1 MADIYTDY
9 STGNDGTGTG
19 TSGNPYKT
27 LGKAIS
33 VANGGDTIFVGNN
46 AAEILSAE
54 IAWTGFGGTT
64 AASMDNPLN
73 IKAWDN
79 GGSLVITNPA
89 GDIDCF
95 EIDGNDAVTTLFST
109 TSKPTNVYIE
119 GMKAHSTTGTLI
131 TGNTDWNYYNC
142 EFYDCDGAAI
152 VGNSNT
158 TNMFGCYIHD
168 DGGASVNGVAF
179 SSASRV
185 MSGCYISGIS
195 GASMTLGTVQTVV
208 GNIIETGTE
217 GGILATSGDNTVII
231 GNTIIGD
238 STAGIFGIDLT
249 GNSIEK
255 VTILNNII
263 TDFSG
268 AGSGAVR
275 VESGSNLL
283 MCGYNSFYNNTDDYT
298 GLVVKGVD
306 LTAFDVTESS
316 DPFTNAAGGDYS
328 LVSGAGSIGTA
339 FPQGFTGTD
348 TLNTP
353 NIGAAQSGIGGGGGG
368 ATNVAYGFVV

>member
-1 MADIYTDY
+1 MANIYTDY
-9 STGNDGTGTG
+9 STGNDTTGSG
-19 TSGNPYKT
+19 SSGNPWKT

-54 IAWTGFGGTT
+54 IGWAGFGST
-64 AASMDNPLN
+64 SLDSPLI

-95 EIDGNDAVTTLFST
+95 EIDGNNAVATIFST

-119 GMKAHSTTGTLI
+119 GMKAHGTTSTI
-131 TGNTDWNYYNC
+131 CTGNTDWNFYNC
-142 EFYDCDGAAI
+142 EFYDGGGSVMVAQ
-152 VGNSNT
+152 STT
-158 TNMFGCYIHD
+158 TNFTNCYFHD
-168 DGGASVNGVAF
+168 DGGVSINAMSTSANMIIDSCYF
-179 SSASRV
+179 S
-185 MSGCYISGIS
+185 GLS
-195 GASMTLGTVQTVV
+195 GAIMTITTGVILKN
-208 GNIIETGTE
+208 NIMETGVE
-217 GGILATSGDNTVII
+217 GGIVTTAGDSAVIS
-231 GNTIIGD
+231 GNTIVGD
-238 STAGIFGIDLT
+238 STAGIYGIDLT
-249 GNSIEK
+249 SANVERI
-255 VTILNNII
+255 TITNNII

-268 AGSGAVR
+268 AGSGAIR
-275 VESGSNLL
+275 MTAGSNAI
-283 MCGYNSFYNNTDDYT
+283 MCGYNTFYNNTNNYD
-298 GLVVKGVD
+298 GVSIKGVD

-368 ATNVAYGFVV
+368 ATNIAYGFVV